1 MKANENEKQRGLKRA
16 EVREKQLGCFNG
28 EARVLLADGS
38 VKEAHQV
45 HAGDCIACD
54 IDCAT
59 SAVVIGRYVQSAG
72 VRREVLRLCSG
83 RLAISNSHRVK
94 LCGRW
99 MKPGDA
105 ADAERDSTFC
115 GALYNFILD
124 GRQPFVV
131 EGMVVS
137 SVGQYCEGAHDLT
150 KPTHRLWTSEHIVR
164 VFRSHPMWP
173 DIQLPLND
181 RLLPMLKDPACAEV
195 FLSVIEKLWC
205 RSRCKSG
212 GRRIRGNEAKAAS
225 DVQDDVIQV

>member
-1 MKANENEKQRGLKRA
+1 MLNPSGEGGAGPPPLPYGYISPAQAPSRTHPLTAGREEEKERQEAKKLQEEKEEILEQERRRKEIIMKANENEKQRGLKRA

-99 MKPGDA
+99 MTPGDA
-105 ADAERDSTFC
+105 ADAEREAPS
-115 GALYNFILD
+115 
-124 GRQPFVV
+124 VV
-131 EGMVVS
+131 H
-137 SVGQYCEGAHDLT
+137 CT
-150 KPTHRLWTSEHIVR
+150 TSFWMDVN
-164 VFRSHPMWP
+164 
-173 DIQLPLND
+173 PL
-181 RLLPMLKDPACAEV
+181 
-195 FLSVIEKLWC
+195 LSREWWFP
-205 RSRCKSG
+205 
-212 GRRIRGNEAKAAS
+212 
-225 DVQDDVIQV
+225 Q